1 MTKARDKVAR
11 FDAALFDD
19 AAAEGRRQSRSAT
32 QQLDHWA
39 RIGRAVSSATSASR
53 HRVEEALAGRLPMS
67 ELDENEGIAFN
78 AEVTASIEELLA
90 TTHYGDE
97 LAAEGIT
104 TVSLEDGVLVQH
116 LPDGSTNILTQAAG

>member
-1 MTKARDKVAR
+1 MARLDKVTR

-39 RIGRAVSSATSASR
+39 RIGRAVSSSTSASR
-53 HRVEEALAGRLPMS
+53 LRVEAALAGRLPLAS
-67 ELDENEGIAFN
+67 LDANEAIAFN
-78 AEVTASIEELLA
+78 AEVSASIEELLA

-97 LAAEGIT
+97 LAADGIT
-104 TVSLEDGVLVQH
+104 TVTFEDGVLVQH
-116 LPDGSTNILTQAAG
+116 EPDGSTSVLGPTAG

>member
-1 MTKARDKVAR
+1 MTKVRDKVTR

-53 HRVEEALAGRLPMS
+53 HRVEEALAGRLAMG

-78 AEVTASIEELLA
+78 AEVSASIEELLA
-90 TTHYGDE
+90 RTHYGDE
-97 LAAEGIT
+97 LAAEGVT

-116 LPDGSTNILTQAAG
+116 LPDGTTSVLAPAGS

>member
-1 MTKARDKVAR
+1 MARLDKVTR

-39 RIGRAVSSATSASR
+39 RIGRAVSSSTSASR
-53 HRVEEALAGRLPMS
+53 LRVEAALAGRLPLAS
-67 ELDENEGIAFN
+67 LDANEAIAFN
-78 AEVTASIEELLA
+78 AEVSASIEELLA

-97 LAAEGIT
+97 LAADGIT
-104 TVSLEDGVLVQH
+104 TVTFENGVLVQH
-116 LPDGSTNILTQAAG
+116 APDGSTSVLGPTAG